1 MRARRAALAVVSAA
15 VLLVA
20 GCGSAAGNPADAS
33 ATGGVRLYGVDGN
46 MANSLGAAL
55 KTPGAISGMVGTTP
69 LTQLSEDFKQRLLA
83 TDPSLTFFEY
93 SGEAYDAVMITA
105 LAVMAAHSVD
115 PPTVARY
122 INGVTELVP
131 GGVECD
137 TVKDC
142 LDAMAAG
149 KPVAYRGV
157 TVRSGFTDA
166 GEPSTTSYGTLHFGS
181 NDKIDDGKTEFVS
194 AGDNSAAST
203 APPPPAAGT
212 KSHEALK
219 LGILLSK
226 TGDLASFCPPIFA
239 GAHLAIKELNELG
252 GVLGHPVTSEDADD
266 GTDPAKASLAMD
278 KLVAGGAS
286 IIIGPATSGES
297 AALIPKAVAGGRL
310 LFSPS
315 ATSAALTK
323 ADDHGLFF
331 RTAPSDSYQSQAL
344 ADVVMRGGA
353 RRVYII
359 ARADSYGT
367 GLRDGFTDDLVKAG
381 IRKQDIGNLTYKDGQ
396 KDFSEIVRSAK
407 SFGPDSIVIIGYEE
421 SSKVIQALMD
431 GGVQF
436 NH

>member
-1 MRARRAALAVVSAA
+1 M
-15 VLLVA
+15 
-20 GCGSAAGNPADAS
+20 
-33 ATGGVRLYGVDGN
+33 
-46 MANSLGAAL
+46 
-55 KTPGAISGMVGTTP
+55 
-69 LTQLSEDFKQRLLA
+69 
-83 TDPSLTFFEY
+83 
-93 SGEAYDAVMITA
+93 
-105 LAVMAAHSVD
+105 
-115 PPTVARY
+115 ARY

>member
-1 MRARRAALAVVSAA
+1 MTISYVAVVRPRCTGVATPVTRPARIPLWCVALMSMPTAIAPSFAVVCAA

-93 SGEAYDAVMITA
+93 SGEAYDAVMITP

-115 PPTVARY
+115 PPTGARN
-122 INGVTELVP
+122 INGGTELVP

-137 TVKDC
+137 TIKDC

-149 KPVAYRGV
+149 KPVAYRGA
-157 TVRSGFTDA
+157 TGRSGFTDA

-203 APPPPAAGT
+203 APPPPAAGS

-286 IIIGPATSGES
+286 IIIGPATSGGS
-297 AALIPKAVAGGRL
+297 AALVP
-310 LFSPS
+310 
-315 ATSAALTK
+315 
-323 ADDHGLFF
+323 
-331 RTAPSDSYQSQAL
+331 QA
-344 ADVVMRGGA
+344 
-353 RRVYII
+353 
-359 ARADSYGT
+359 
-367 GLRDGFTDDLVKAG
+367 
-381 IRKQDIGNLTYKDGQ
+381 
-396 KDFSEIVRSAK
+396 
-407 SFGPDSIVIIGYEE
+407 
-421 SSKVIQALMD
+421 
-431 GGVQF
+431 
-436 NH
+436 